1 MFCDNY
7 VFCLILMILWVMSP
21 QGEDGEA
28 GHTGEVGKQGP
39 KVRGFIA
46 AWSREAN
53 KLEPYVSQLIVH
65 SDIYYSILHLHQKDK
80 AFKQSDEDRWPV
92 LLLLLVQ
99 YN

>member
-7 VFCLILMILWVMSP
+7 VFCLILMSLCIMSP

-28 GHTGEVGKQGP
+28 GHPGEVGKQGT

-53 KLEPYVSQLIVH
+53 KLEPNVVQLIVP
-65 SDIYYSILHLHQKDK
+65 SDIYYSVLHLQQKDK
-80 AFKQSDEDRWPV
+80 AFKHSEKDRWPA